1 MGFGAIVRAGVA
13 LAHTLTS
20 GDDGLQVEVTHRAW
34 VDQDIRGDGVFDPP
48 LNEPANTL
56 TCFYS
61 DKSERIERNGIVL
74 EVKSKLTFLNPV
86 QPNGAAGRNEPID
99 NRDIIT
105 LPGGKTGPIVAVDG
119 FADSAT
125 GQPYVLKVYMGAS
138 K

>member
-1 MGFGAIVRAGVA
+1 MGFGSLVRAGVA

-20 GDDGLQVEVTHRAW
+20 GEDGLQVSVTHRAW
-34 VDQDIRGDGVFDPP
+34 TGPGTDMRGSGSFASPV
-48 LNEPANTL
+48 TL
-56 TCFYS
+56 TCLYS

-74 EVKSKLTFLNPV
+74 EVKSTLTFLNPV
-86 QPNGAAGRNEPID
+86 SPNGTAGRNEPID

-105 LPGGKTGPIVAVDG
+105 LPGGKTGPIVAVEG

-125 GQPYVLKVYMGAS
+125 GRPYVLKVMMGAS